1 MQVSASMYHR
11 LYNKIRVVGTR
22 NEAGECLVNEVYK
35 VGSSL
40 NLLVFEF
47 RDRRFPC
54 GGFSRNDVAEMN
66 TLLEKEGVE
75 FVSKKEKK
83 VSDSAP
89 SFSVEVHDVVDE
101 TKVKVVQE
109 MPYVRGQPS
118 QKTLT
123 WIRTALDLPAHKA
136 AETADVETTIFQEFE
151 ILAQGNDFALANL
164 KAIQAGGPKLEILCR
179 DFLKAIYPAKP
190 EGKSFQKDCFWAR
203 ITPWA
208 RIALLSKSPEYQ
220 ATKAAFLRLKRLH
233 RKGVHPIAIFV
244 PTPNAMP
251 QLRTWADADSGYV
264 PRDGK

>member
-1 MQVSASMYHR
+1 MYHR
-11 LYNKIRVVGTR
+11 LYNKIRVVGFR
-22 NEAGECLVNEVYK
+22 NEACECLVNEVYK

-40 NLLVFEF
+40 NLLEFEF

-66 TLLEKEGVE
+66 TLLEKEGVG

-109 MPYVRGQPS
+109 IPYVRGQPS

-123 WIRTALDLPAHKA
+123 WIRTELDLPAHKA
-136 AETADVETTIFQEFE
+136 AETTISKEVRAKSNREKALESRECEAAEQSRKVE
-151 ILAQGNDFALANL
+151 
-164 KAIQAGGPKLEILCR
+164 GG
-179 DFLKAIYPAKP
+179 Y
-190 EGKSFQKDCFWAR
+190 
-203 ITPWA
+203 TPWDG
-208 RIALLSKSPEYQ
+208 RNEPD
-220 ATKAAFLRLKRLH
+220 
-233 RKGVHPIAIFV
+233 
-244 PTPNAMP
+244 
-251 QLRTWADADSGYV
+251 WAET

>member
-1 MQVSASMYHR
+1 MKVSASMYHH

-40 NLLVFEF
+40 NLLEFEF

-75 FVSKKEKK
+75 FVSKKEKAAK
-83 VSDSAP
+83 EVSDSAP
-89 SFSVEVHDVVDE
+89 RFSVEVHDVVDA

-118 QKTLT
+118 QKTLS
-123 WIRTALDLPAHKA
+123 WIRTELDLPAHKA
-136 AETADVETTIFQEFE
+136 AETTISKE
-151 ILAQGNDFALANL
+151 I
-164 KAIQAGGPKLEILCR
+164 R
-179 DFLKAIYPAKP
+179 AKP
-190 EGKSFQKDCFWAR
+190 NREKALESRECEAAEQSRKVEGGY
-203 ITPWA
+203 TPWDG
-208 RIALLSKSPEYQ
+208 RNEPD
-220 ATKAAFLRLKRLH
+220 
-233 RKGVHPIAIFV
+233 
-244 PTPNAMP
+244 
-251 QLRTWADADSGYV
+251 WAET